1 MHAVPVVMIA
11 LVVLCRGTRF
21 SVHNAR
27 QYVPGASMYVSD
39 KRGSTCSIRVA
50 TMHLLRSVLC
60 FCFVLMR
67 ETERRWK
74 SSAQAQ
80 HSLTATGPSAELD
93 SVHLLPVI
101 ALASSLK

>member
-1 MHAVPVVMIA
+1 
-11 LVVLCRGTRF
+11 
-21 SVHNAR
+21 
-27 QYVPGASMYVSD
+27 
-39 KRGSTCSIRVA
+39 
-50 TMHLLRSVLC
+50 
-60 FCFVLMR
+60 VLMR